1 MRGRITVCWQYNKF
15 SKTPG
20 TTSSIR
26 VSFYLKYSSRSTNSG
41 PMQQVSL
48 EASITQSQ
56 PLSRFSN
63 CYKELVNSISIFI
76 SLHPLSVV
84 EGNGFKSLMKLAVLH
99 FAIQSR
105 KHFLQSVILSLYVQ
119 LRTRIE
125 TSLRQAE

>member
-63 CYKELVNSISIFI
+63 CYKELVNSICIFI
-76 SLHPLSVV
+76 AKGMHTLSVV

-105 KHFLQSVILSLYVQ
+105 KHFCSLLSFLYTFSLELE
-119 LRTRIE
+119 LRPV
-125 TSLRQAE
+125 